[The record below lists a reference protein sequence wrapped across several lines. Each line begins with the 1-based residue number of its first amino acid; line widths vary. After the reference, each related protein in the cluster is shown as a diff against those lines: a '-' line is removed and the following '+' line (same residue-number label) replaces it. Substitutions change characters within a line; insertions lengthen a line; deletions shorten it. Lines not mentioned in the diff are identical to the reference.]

1 MKCNIL
7 TNNPKLTYFNY
18 NLLNNHTIEG
28 KKKILTKNM
37 HKIWTYQLPHT

>member
-18 NLLNNHTIEG
+18 NLLNDRTIESETN
-28 KKKILTKNM
+28 KILTKNM
-37 HKIWTYQLPHT
+37 HKIWTYQW